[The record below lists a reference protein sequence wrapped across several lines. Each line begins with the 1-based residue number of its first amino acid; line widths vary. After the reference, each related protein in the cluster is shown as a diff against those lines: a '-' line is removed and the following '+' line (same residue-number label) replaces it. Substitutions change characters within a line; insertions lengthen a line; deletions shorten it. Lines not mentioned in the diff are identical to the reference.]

1 MLSFDFILII
11 KPDNISKARPID
23 DIIKIGLIFS
33 PINRPMAPKSS
44 NIMVNSPSLSKLN
57 RLNSFF
63 IWGVKKYEAT

>member
-1 MLSFDFILII
+1 MALFVGILII
-11 KPDNISKARPID
+11 KPNNISKVRPID
-23 DIIKIGLIFS
+23 DIIKIGVNFS

-63 IWGVKKYEAT
+63 IWGDKKYEAT

>member
-11 KPDNISKARPID
+11 KPDNISKVRPID
-23 DIIKIGLIFS
+23 DIIKIELNFS

>member
-11 KPDNISKARPID
+11 KPNNISKVRPID
-23 DIIKIGLIFS
+23 DSIKIGVNFS

-44 NIMVNSPSLSKLN
+44 NIMVNSPSFSKLN

>member
-11 KPDNISKARPID
+11 KPNNISKVRPID
-23 DIIKIGLIFS
+23 DIIKIGVNFS

-44 NIMVNSPSLSKLN
+44 NIMVNSPSFSILN

-63 IWGVKKYEAT
+63 IWGDKKYEAT